1 VTGVRWTFG
10 SLRVGTVLGRE
21 PNGDRPA
28 PLALAGA
35 FFRARPLH
43 RSRRWGSGDHWP
55 YKNAVVRVNFSGDPE
70 EAHELYGQG
79 DYVCQHMTG
88 AKSAELCICVGWSS
102 WVF

>member
-10 SLRVGTVLGRE
+10 PLRVGTVLGRE

-35 FFRARPLH
+35 FFRPRPLH

-55 YKNAVVRVNFSGDPE
+55 YKNAVVRVNFRATRKKLTNSMVK
-70 EAHELYGQG
+70 AI
-79 DYVCQHMTG
+79 T
-88 AKSAELCICVGWSS
+88 CVNT
-102 WVF
+102 

>member
-1 VTGVRWTFG
+1 MTGVRWTFG

-35 FFRARPLH
+35 SFRARPLH

-55 YKNAVVRVNFSGDPE
+55 YKNAVVRVNFSGRPGRSSRT
-70 EAHELYGQG
+70 L
-79 DYVCQHMTG
+79 
-88 AKSAELCICVGWSS
+88 WSRRLRVS
-102 WVF
+102 THDRR